1 MEMAAE
7 ILDHGFLGDTEPGI
21 YIPAGVGAEQQRPA
35 EEESGLPVFV
45 LFCAATSHDQNNSA
59 HWEH

>member
-7 ILDHGFLGDTEPGI
+7 ILDHGFLGDTEPSV
-21 YIPAGVGAEQQRPA
+21 YIPAGCRRGAA

>member
-7 ILDHGFLGDTEPGI
+7 ILETRSRVFI
-21 YIPAGVGAEQQRPA
+21 FRRGVGAEQPGPA